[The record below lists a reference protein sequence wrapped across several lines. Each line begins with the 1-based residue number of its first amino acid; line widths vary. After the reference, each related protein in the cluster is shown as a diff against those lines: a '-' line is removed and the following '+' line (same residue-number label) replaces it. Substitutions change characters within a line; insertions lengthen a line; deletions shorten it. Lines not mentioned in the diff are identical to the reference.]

1 MPKVGMQPI
10 RRRQLIDAT
19 VASIHEDGFAN
30 TTIAGV
36 SRRAGLSSGIV
47 AHYFD
52 DKAGLLE
59 ATMRKLA
66 EDLRRQL
73 LERLAHAD
81 GPEARLRAVID
92 ANLADAQFTPEIMSA
107 WLSFWGQVRHSPPLA
122 RVQKV
127 YRQRMMSDLLHA
139 AKQVL
144 PPQSARRLAAG
155 LAAMIDG
162 LWMQRALA
170 GKRADPREARALAH
184 AYLATQLA
192 ARIKPVDA
200 EASDTDAPYNG

>member
-1 MPKVGMQPI
+1 MPKLGMQPI

-19 VASIHEDGFAN
+19 IASIHEDGFAH
-30 TTIAGV
+30 TTISGI

-73 LERLAHAD
+73 VERLARAES
-81 GPEARLRAVID
+81 PEARLAAIID

-122 RVQKV
+122 RIQRV

-139 AKQVL
+139 AKLLL
-144 PPQSARRLAAG
+144 PPESARRLAAG
-155 LAAMIDG
+155 MAAMIDG

-170 GKRADPREARALAH
+170 GERAKPADARAVAH
-184 AYLATQLA
+184 GYLAIQLA
-192 ARIKPVDA
+192 ALAPPAANGA
-200 EASDTDAPYNG
+200 ET